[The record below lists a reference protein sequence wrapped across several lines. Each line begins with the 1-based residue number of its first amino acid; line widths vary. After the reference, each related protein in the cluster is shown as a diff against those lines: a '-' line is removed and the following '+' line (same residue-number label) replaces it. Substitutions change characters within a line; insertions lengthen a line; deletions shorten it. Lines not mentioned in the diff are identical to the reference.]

1 MMLWRHGRGDKELLL
16 ASCPSGPTRLVGFD
30 SFSQNRGEATRMFWK
45 DHLPPCKSLPYQLAE
60 MAALAPRGAD
70 AIMPVECPAPL
81 GVASGPSRRS
91 LAQVGSGGSSSPD
104 KGRPLSTSPRLPPR
118 WVVAAGNTSAIQ
130 VF

>member
-1 MMLWRHGRGDKELLL
+1 
-16 ASCPSGPTRLVGFD
+16 
-30 SFSQNRGEATRMFWK
+30 
-45 DHLPPCKSLPYQLAE
+45 

-104 KGRPLSTSPRLPPR
+104 KGRSLSTSPPPSRRVGSSQVEIHLPSRCSHWMTCVPTR
-118 WVVAAGNTSAIQ
+118 QSLPLGSRCGPPSKTPFYVNHRVQFLNTPLIAY
-130 VF
+130 VEFT